1 LTESLEGIMSI
12 VSSKFMLSKGVY
24 HTEIVLLEIADIRMN
39 FSSFEIFRSDIVL
52 GMMLRQSRSLL
63 FSMFHSL
70 MFSLEAA
77 NRYSEFLSSSNVRWV
92 IAELSIGVML
102 ILENCSKSQYFT
114 VLSVEPFARARFCG
128 LN

>member
-1 LTESLEGIMSI
+1 LTESLEGMMSI

-39 FSSFEIFRSDIVL
+39 FSSFEILRSEIVL

-92 IAELSIGVML
+92 IAELSMGVML

-114 VLSVEPFARARFCG
+114 VLSVEPLASARFCG